1 MIEYSIEV
9 NDERL
14 ARYVKDYLYNKKI
27 DGDVFIQDGKYI
39 ADFFAEDFEFKT
51 FIAEIVLSFYK
62 FELLL
67 KAINFG
73 REPSLSEC
81 AFLGAVLSLEKSIE
95 IEKIIVITDKTEVK
109 NIEGFFNFCLCSMQ
123 ENWENLAILSKK
135 LLSQCQCDKDVYS
148 LTGFMLGIDD
158 KIKNNI
164 VVDYPEIFHG
174 CDNDSIEILQY
185 FEETEKNVILAILAQ
200 NPSDILVMDSQK
212 VSKTFMQVIQAL
224 GE

>member
-1 MIEYSIEV
+1 MIEYSLEI
-9 NDERL
+9 NDNRL

-27 DGDVFIQDGKYI
+27 DGDVFVSGDKFVV
-39 ADFFAEDFEFKT
+39 DFLAEDYEFKT
-51 FIAEIVLSFYK
+51 FIAQIVLAFYK

-73 REPSLSEC
+73 REPNLSEC

-95 IEKIIVITDKTEVK
+95 KEKIIVIAEKTELK
-109 NIEGFFNFCLCSMQ
+109 NIEGFFNFCLCSMH

-135 LLSQCQCDKDVYS
+135 LLSQCQCDKDIYS

-158 KIKNNI
+158 KIKNSV
-164 VVDYPEIFHG
+164 VVDYPQIFRG
-174 CDNDSIEILQY
+174 DDNDSIEILQY
-185 FEETEKNVILAILAQ
+185 FEETEKNVILAILSQ

-212 VSKTFMQVIQAL
+212 VSKKFMQVIQSL